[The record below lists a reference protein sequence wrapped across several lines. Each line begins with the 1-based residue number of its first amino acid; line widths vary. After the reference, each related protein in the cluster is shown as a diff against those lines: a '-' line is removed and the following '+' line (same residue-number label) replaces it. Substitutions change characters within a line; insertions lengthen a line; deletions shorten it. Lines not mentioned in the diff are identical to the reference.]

1 MSPTIRRRVRRISQ
15 AGFLALALVAAP
27 AVHGQDG
34 TRALLNQVSPPPPS
48 LATYDLSAGS
58 VDGERALLGQF
69 GADLVLTA
77 PRIELAASDT
87 VAQVID
93 GARALM
99 GRPSRTETRPSVVA
113 KNQ

>member
-69 GADLVLTA
+69 GADELV
-77 PRIELAASDT
+77 ASDT

-99 GRPSRTETRPSVVA
+99 GRPSRTETRRSVVA